1 MAELRSYESLQAKLV
16 GMENMI
22 EQMIGQVTVSM
33 RKEIRTAEDRLR
45 RQIESDRKDE
55 AAEMHKVKAAMI
67 LQISNDVQAAEDRV
81 YRRFDSERLKQ
92 KEMIAEL
99 RRETSSQ
106 IAAQQDTASFT
117 TQRVVP
123 KETEEMAALR
133 SAMEDIRSL
142 AETSQKD
149 VNRLAQDLA
158 DQRRFCD
165 LWLCFSCGRSD
176 AMQISMQQLPK
187 HHEDML
193 TLKLAVEKADNLA
206 QHAKKLAE
214 KEVTLGQ
221 DCQEQLAGVVGDL
234 DAELRSD
241 MRQMVGKVHSD
252 IMLEMDAKVREIK
265 ETSWQRAEDQVG
277 RRTNDTMELIQ
288 GKVKKLEDSH
298 LELRLAKLEA
308 LSQRAAKY
316 SDAGEATLFTTGSS
330 RRPLGAYGDNKQ
342 VIQETKISESQ
353 LSREERREERER
365 RKERDRRPPM
375 DGRNQIDMEAVLQ
388 SLIGGQKPVKAAG
401 EVLHEDDSMGLV
413 SEDLKIRLE
422 GLLQQFKDTL
432 NPDNFPSIMA
442 DASAVDYENFGD
454 GEVDVQAE
462 YQDGQQGFEEQE
474 GYQAYPQMDYGN
486 YMPNGQLAN
495 GHMHNGQMPMY
506 PPQGIRSD
514 GQVPYGQYDQQY
526 VEPYMPQVPLTPMMP
541 PQTPLVAQPLQ
552 HFVQAP
558 MAQMSAT
565 SHARCCG
572 SIALPI
578 SREAERFMEQD
589 HAMSEYGAGMGQYP
603 QAQAEYGAMGSLD
616 GEAYAGENGG
626 GYEAL
631 YEQPGYI
638 DVPQVPYTAV
648 SYGPP
653 TVVGVGNPVVH
664 SVTTRVGRPMS
675 PVREHSPVRG
685 RGASPVR
692 GASPIRGAPGPMTPG
707 NPRHREL
714 SPLRSR
720 SVGEPQSFAFQPGMM
735 PNMSPVPVS
744 VVTQGAPS
752 TLNPPTTIKETPPK
766 EEESSSDEEEEEK
779 PSRGTTL
786 FSRL

>member
-1 MAELRSYESLQAKLV
+1 MAELRSYEALQAKLV
-16 GMENMI
+16 GMEDTI
-22 EQMIGQVTVSM
+22 TQMMGQVTSTM
-33 RKEIRTAEDRLR
+33 RKEIHAAEDRLR
-45 RQIESDRKDE
+45 RQIESDRNDQ
-55 AAEMHKVKAAMI
+55 AAEMRKLKAAMT

-81 YRRFDSERLKQ
+81 DRRFDSERLKQ

-149 VNRLAQDLA
+149 VNRLAQDLTE
-158 DQRRFCD
+158 QRRFCD
-165 LWLCFSCGRSD
+165 S
-176 AMQISMQQLPK
+176 MQISMQQLPK

-252 IMLEMDAKVREIK
+252 IMLEMDARVREIQ

-308 LSQRAAKY
+308 ISRRAAKY
-316 SDAGEATLFTTGSS
+316 SDAGEATLFVTGSS
-330 RRPLGAYGDNKQ
+330 RRPLGAYGDNTQ

-388 SLIGGQKPVKAAG
+388 SLSGGQKPVKAAG
-401 EVLHEDDSMGLV
+401 VDVLHEDDSMGLV
-413 SEDLKIRLE
+413 SEELKIRLE
-422 GLLQQFKDTL
+422 GLLEQFKDTL

-454 GEVDVQAE
+454 GEVDVPVEYE

-506 PPQGIRSD
+506 PQGIRSD
-514 GQVPYGQYDQQY
+514 GQVHHAQYDQQY

-541 PQTPLVAQPLQ
+541 PQQTPLLAQPLQ
-552 HFVQAP
+552 HVLQAP

-565 SHARCCG
+565 SHARFCG

-589 HAMSEYGAGMGQYP
+589 HAMSEYGAGVGQYP

-616 GEAYAGENGG
+616 GEAYGGENGG

-675 PVREHSPVRG
+675 PVREHSHVRG
-685 RGASPVR
+685 RGASPLR

-779 PSRGTTL
+779 PSEGTTL
-786 FSRL
+786 FSRLFQHGTA